1 MELEIEDKHMGRAH
15 SAPKAFTFALK
26 LDEGSNLLHY
36 LTYEG
41 TFLGKDYNA
50 NIPILHEGYNKIT
63 DFDFWVNNQLKQKY
77 YILWFK
83 NEDKCKQF
91 IKMLKDKAEDRKAK
105 IQNPIYTY
113 TRTGWQTTAQYN
125 KTEETDLIG
134 YNSYLQKIKK
144 DIHNYQK
151 YLTFLTSIN
160 EGHKS
165 LNYLLYGDPGTGKT
179 TLIKVLG
186 NIYNCP
192 IYIANQMLME
202 NVPISNILSPAGDN
216 MKIILFEDFDRYLE
230 NRKEKGDN
238 MAEILNALDG
248 LQSSHGIIRFFTG
261 NNVDLILSNKALVN
275 RLNSKFLF
283 SKPDRSQF
291 ENKLNTLLRYFN
303 YVDKK
308 ELLEDPVNKDKLNTF
323 IDKIMEKNITL
334 RPFTNYVIR
343 YLFDNEFFD
352 NLLDNIDEL

>member
-1 MELEIEDKHMGRAH
+1 
-15 SAPKAFTFALK
+15 
-26 LDEGSNLLHY
+26 
-36 LTYEG
+36 
-41 TFLGKDYNA
+41 
-50 NIPILHEGYNKIT
+50 
-63 DFDFWVNNQLKQKY
+63 
-77 YILWFK
+77 
-83 NEDKCKQF
+83 
-91 IKMLKDKAEDRKAK
+91 
-105 IQNPIYTY
+105 
-113 TRTGWQTTAQYN
+113 
-125 KTEETDLIG
+125 
-134 YNSYLQKIKK
+134 
-144 DIHNYQK
+144 
-151 YLTFLTSIN
+151 
-160 EGHKS
+160 
-165 LNYLLYGDPGTGKT
+165 
-179 TLIKVLG
+179 
-186 NIYNCP
+186 
-192 IYIANQMLME
+192 MLME

-283 SKPDRSQF
+283 NKPDRSQF
-291 ENKLNTLLRYFN
+291 ENKLNTLLKYFN

-308 ELLEDPVNKDKLNTF
+308 ELLEDHVNKDKLNTF